1 MADTSGTPRP
11 LKGSSKR
18 DHYRQ
23 FMDVFVN
30 YTSCQ
35 PNVACHKSFKLYII
49 HRSVLFSQ
57 RTMENGKVPQ
67 AKDEE
72 VARQKWSGKLDFV
85 LSCISFA
92 VGFGNIWRFPY
103 MCYKNGGAVFL
114 IPYILM
120 LVLVGFPLFYMELCL
135 GQFSGKGPVKVWA
148 VVPVMRGVGYAMVL
162 NSFFKASYY
171 VILVAYTFYYFF
183 ASLSSTLPW
192 SNCRQGIG
200 IWATPGCYSTVDD
213 TFCKNINENFS
224 YVDNTCINRSSP
236 EYLSLTN
243 NTKHTTPGEDYFK
256 NNVLQ
261 LSPDMYHMNG
271 ISWQLSLC
279 LLLSWIVIYLC
290 MIKGTKSFGKV
301 SYFTAIFPY
310 IILTILLVK
319 GATLPGSS
327 KGVLFYVIPDF
338 SKLTEIR
345 VWFDAASQV
354 FYSLGCGVGCLI
366 TFASFN
372 EFNKP
377 NKVDALVTA
386 IVNSLTSLYAGFA
399 IFSILGFLADDAQV
413 DVKDVATDGSG
424 LVFMAYPQALS
435 RMPLSPVW
443 AVMFFIMLLTL
454 GIGSLFGP
462 VEVVMTAIQDLFPA
476 LRKRYKILLVAVVS
490 VLYIFGLCMVTD
502 IGPYIFTV
510 LNAYNGYSMVLV
522 GIVELVSISYIYG
535 IKKFIEDVE
544 FMLNAK
550 LGIYFKVTWAVTA
563 PIITLAVVIFSFAM
577 YKPVSYGKTT
587 LPPWING
594 IGWMIV
600 AIANSPIVIFAFIEI
615 YSKTERLLLEGK
627 IHGRRGRGRPRT
639 AWYHNIK
646 EWTGMRYADC
656 ARKAQNREEW
666 RSITANLLKADG
678 TKDRLDLVILKLLLS
693 IF

>member
-1 MADTSGTPRP
+1 MLITCVKSNDTTNTVED
-11 LKGSSKR
+11 LK
-18 DHYRQ
+18 
-23 FMDVFVN
+23 
-30 YTSCQ
+30 
-35 PNVACHKSFKLYII
+35 
-49 HRSVLFSQ
+49 
-57 RTMENGKVPQ
+57 TMENGKVPQ

-148 VVPVMRGVGYAMVL
+148 VVPVMR
-162 NSFFKASYY
+162 
-171 VILVAYTFYYFF
+171 
-183 ASLSSTLPW
+183 
-192 SNCRQGIG
+192 
-200 IWATPGCYSTVDD
+200 GCYSTVDD

>member
-1 MADTSGTPRP
+1 
-11 LKGSSKR
+11 
-18 DHYRQ
+18 
-23 FMDVFVN
+23 
-30 YTSCQ
+30 
-35 PNVACHKSFKLYII
+35 
-49 HRSVLFSQ
+49 
-57 RTMENGKVPQ
+57 
-67 AKDEE
+67 
-72 VARQKWSGKLDFV
+72 
-85 LSCISFA
+85 
-92 VGFGNIWRFPY
+92 
-103 MCYKNGGAVFL
+103 
-114 IPYILM
+114 
-120 LVLVGFPLFYMELCL
+120 
-135 GQFSGKGPVKVWA
+135 
-148 VVPVMRGVGYAMVL
+148 
-162 NSFFKASYY
+162 
-171 VILVAYTFYYFF
+171 
-183 ASLSSTLPW
+183 
-192 SNCRQGIG
+192 
-200 IWATPGCYSTVDD
+200 
-213 TFCKNINENFS
+213 
-224 YVDNTCINRSSP
+224 
-236 EYLSLTN
+236 
-243 NTKHTTPGEDYFK
+243 
-256 NNVLQ
+256 
-261 LSPDMYHMNG
+261 MYHMNG

-615 YSKTERLLLEGK
+615 YSKTEVGNRGYVTIDCPGCEIYFPEPFNKYSLHSVRLG
-627 IHGRRGRGRPRT
+627 
-639 AWYHNIK
+639 
-646 EWTGMRYADC
+646 
-656 ARKAQNREEW
+656 
-666 RSITANLLKADG
+666 
-678 TKDRLDLVILKLLLS
+678 
-693 IF
+693 

>member
-1 MADTSGTPRP
+1 MSRAYVQEQVCPFIS
-11 LKGSSKR
+11 
-18 DHYRQ
+18 
-23 FMDVFVN
+23 VVN
-30 YTSCQ
+30 PCTISI
-35 PNVACHKSFKLYII
+35 LYII

-148 VVPVMRGVGYAMVL
+148 VVPVMR
-162 NSFFKASYY
+162 
-171 VILVAYTFYYFF
+171 
-183 ASLSSTLPW
+183 
-192 SNCRQGIG
+192 
-200 IWATPGCYSTVDD
+200 GCYSTVDD

>member
-148 VVPVMRGVGYAMVL
+148 VVPVMR
-162 NSFFKASYY
+162 
-171 VILVAYTFYYFF
+171 
-183 ASLSSTLPW
+183 
-192 SNCRQGIG
+192 
-200 IWATPGCYSTVDD
+200 GCYSTVDD